1 MPSPTLS
8 SRTLSSPAFRR
19 RRLALSP
26 PALAL
31 CLCLAALPSRA
42 ATLCG
47 TVRDA
52 LTNQP
57 VPRAGIFLRNLDWTY
72 TGLYAASAT
81 DGAWCLDPVTPG
93 TYHLDVRVD
102 DYSIAVVRDVVV
114 TGSASGVDVSVQPPA
129 VAIDAPWP
137 NPATGSV
144 NFRLRL
150 GQDGPA
156 FLAVFDLA
164 GRRLRA
170 WADDHAAAGERTLA
184 WDFRDDRG
192 REVPAGRYYL
202 RLEAAGR
209 VVTAP
214 VVRVR

>member
-1 MPSPTLS
+1 MPSPTSL
-8 SRTLSSPAFRR
+8 LRR
-19 RRLALSP
+19 ATPS
-26 PALAL
+26 ALAL
-31 CLCLAALPSRA
+31 GLLLLAPMLSRA
-42 ATLCG
+42 GTLCG

-52 LTNQP
+52 VTSQP
-57 VPRAGIFLRNLDWTY
+57 VARAGIFLRNLDWTY
-72 TGLYAASAT
+72 TGLYAASAI
-81 DGAWCLDPVTPG
+81 DGTWCLAAVPAG

-102 DYSIAVVRDVVV
+102 DYRLAVVRDVVV
-114 TGSASGVDVSVQPPA
+114 TDGASGVDVPVQPPS
-129 VAIDAPWP
+129 VALDAPWP
-137 NPATGSV
+137 NPAAGRV

-156 FLAVFDLA
+156 TLAVFDLA

-170 WADDHAAAGERTLA
+170 WTDTDAAAGERLLE
-184 WDFRDDRG
+184 WDFRDGQG

-214 VVRVR
+214 FVRVH